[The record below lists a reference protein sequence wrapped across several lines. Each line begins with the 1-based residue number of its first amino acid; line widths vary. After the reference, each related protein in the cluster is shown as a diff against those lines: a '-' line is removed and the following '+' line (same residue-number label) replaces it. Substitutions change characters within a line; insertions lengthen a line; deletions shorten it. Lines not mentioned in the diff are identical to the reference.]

1 MTNVAKSSFMKKI
14 DCIMSEK
21 SIRARSKSENTKIYM
36 SINKRILFHKK
47 MLIFI
52 QETLAITS
60 ETQFSFYIKVNT
72 LSIS

>member
-1 MTNVAKSSFMKKI
+1 
-14 DCIMSEK
+14 
-21 SIRARSKSENTKIYM
+21 M